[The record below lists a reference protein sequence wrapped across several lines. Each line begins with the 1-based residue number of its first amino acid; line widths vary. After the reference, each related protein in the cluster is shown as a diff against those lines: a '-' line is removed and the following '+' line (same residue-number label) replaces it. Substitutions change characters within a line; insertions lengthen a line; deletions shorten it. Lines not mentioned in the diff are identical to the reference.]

1 MGQSYKDLVD
11 QTERAVSEMPDQE
24 LRRAAFDKVFSD
36 RLSTDREFDTY
47 KLLLDLWKSENPI
60 KTNKLQVLLA
70 VNALLVSGLKV
81 SGAVIARDNWPVYA
95 AGAVF
100 SIIWTLSIGRT
111 SLYQEIWQ
119 MKLQQLQ
126 NRHEGDPR
134 FRVLDASVEK
144 PMAPGLLRC
153 FGAVSSRWY
162 LLFSP
167 FAFAAAWLLLL
178 ATSLWP

>member
-1 MGQSYKDLVD
+1 MRPSYRDLAD
-11 QTERAVSEMPDQE
+11 QAQRTVAEMPEPD
-24 LRRAAFDKVFSD
+24 LRRAAFDKVFD
-36 RLSTDREFDTY
+36 DLLSTDREFDTY

-81 SGAVIARDNWPVYA
+81 SGAVIAPENWPVYVT
-95 AGAVF
+95 GAVF

-119 MKLQQLQ
+119 MKLRQLQ
-126 NRHEGDPR
+126 DRHEGDPR
-134 FRVLDASVEK
+134 FRVLDASLEK
-144 PMAPGLLRC
+144 TTAPGLLRF

-167 FAFAAAWLLLL
+167 FGFAAAWVLLL
-178 ATSLWP
+178 AVSLCS